1 MKTITRRFA
10 LASLACALS
19 ISAAQAQTYPAKP
32 VRIVVGFPPGSG
44 TDIVTRVVAQKL
56 SELWGQQVIV
66 DNRPGAGANI
76 AADLVAKAAPDGYTL
91 LVAQNA
97 LAISPA
103 LYPKLPYD
111 ATRDLTA
118 IGSIGAA
125 PHILVVHPSLPVK
138 SVKDLITLAKRRPG
152 DLNYAS
158 SGIGINDHMCGELFK
173 AMTGINV
180 VHVPYKGGNLAVA
193 DVVNGQITFFFA
205 GMPVGLPMHKSGRL
219 KALAVTSK
227 DRYKAV
233 PELPTVAES
242 GVTGYEVIL
251 WQALFAPAGTPQ
263 AVIAR
268 VSDELGRAR
277 QSQDMRDWLANSGV
291 EVFEGDA
298 AQFGAFFKREISK
311 WGKVI
316 KEAGLKAE

>member
-1 MKTITRRFA
+1 MTITRR
-10 LASLACALS
+10 CAFSVFGCAFL
-19 ISAAQAQTYPAKP
+19 ISTAEAQTYPAKP

-44 TDIVTRVVAQKL
+44 TDIVARVAAQKL
-56 SELWGQQVIV
+56 AELLGQQMIV

-76 AADLVAKAAPDGYTL
+76 AADAVAKAAPDGYTL

-103 LYPKLPYD
+103 LYRNLPYD
-111 ATRDLTA
+111 AMRDLTA
-118 IGSIGAA
+118 VGGIAAA
-125 PHILVVHPSLPVK
+125 PHILLVHRSLPVN
-138 SVKDLITLAKRRPG
+138 SVKDLIALAKRRPG
-152 DLNYAS
+152 ELNYAS
-158 SGIGINDHMCGELFK
+158 SGVGINDHMCGELLR
-173 AMTGINV
+173 ALTGINV

-193 DVVNGQITFFFA
+193 DVVNGQITYFFA

-219 KALAVTSK
+219 KGLAVTSK
-227 DRYKAV
+227 DRYKGV

-242 GVTGYEVIL
+242 GVPDYEVVL
-251 WQALFAPAGTPQ
+251 WQALFAPAATPP

-277 QSQDMRDWLANSGV
+277 QSPDMRDWLANSGV
-291 EVFEGDA
+291 EVFESDA
-298 AQFGAFFKREISK
+298 TQFGTFFRREIAK

-316 KEAGLKAE
+316 KDAGLKAE